1 MFLAACGGTSAA
13 TPPPAPPVPSA
24 TFTMTA
30 QNGSGVSG
38 TGAIYKEVGA
48 FRVSVLLTGLV
59 PNSSHA
65 SHVHLG
71 SCAAQGAV
79 AYALLVVVADSSR
92 GQGDHRAID
101 IEIDPGAAFTFQ
113 VDQLYQRG
121 CRPGG
126 CRQTH
131 PARHPTTLHQS
142 AAQQLLPGSPAIF
155 EIGRSQCAGDRLSL
169 GHVIHNARPRS
180 AHSVSQS
187 MSICNL
193 PP

>member
-1 MFLAACGGTSAA
+1 MVLAACGGTSAA

-79 AYALLVVVADSSR
+79 AYALLVVVADSS
-92 GQGDHRAID
+92 GRATATSTVAED
-101 IEIDPGAAFTFQ
+101 YA
-113 VDQLYQRG
+113 LSR
-121 CRPGG
+121 
-126 CRQTH
+126 
-131 PARHPTTLHQS
+131 
-142 AAQQLLPGSPAIF
+142 
-155 EIGRSQCAGDRLSL
+155 AGWYVNVHL
-169 GHVIHNARPRS
+169 GTDMKDAEYVP
-180 AHSVSQS
+180 SVSCGD
-187 MSICNL
+187 M
-193 PP
+193 PPG